1 VTFILAEKS
10 VEKKINN
17 KRLVLKS
24 MKTETIAFLAL
35 TLGLTFLLNL
45 FMWVN
50 YDLIMESIE
59 LLSLATRV
67 QMIIPAFSAIILN
80 LFVFKT
86 KTCPRKPKILFY
98 YFLVLAALFTLVFAL
113 WLVNPIDLSS
123 IQIESM
129 ENLGSILVLALL
141 NFAVL
146 ILTLGWIAL
155 VFAWNFKSD
164 SRKELEVA
172 KLSFGKPS
180 YYLLFTLFFFGY
192 FLLSTILNWVFNL
205 GSPPSEPVELGVML
219 LGFATIFFGPILSFP
234 TLFGEEY
241 GWRIFL
247 QDRLGHQ
254 YSRFG
259 AVLLVG
265 LVWGIWHIPKIIL
278 EGIYSDGSVLSIIVY
293 TISTILISIPL
304 GLGTFKSKSVWLAA
318 YLHGIF
324 ATPNILAEYFYNP
337 SDPLYSFVFGI
348 YGLPVLGGLTL
359 VFLKSK
365 EWKKRG

>member
-1 VTFILAEKS
+1 LAEKS
-10 VEKKINN
+10 VEKKIN
-17 KRLVLKS
+17 K
-24 MKTETIAFLAL
+24 
-35 TLGLTFLLNL
+35 
-45 FMWVN
+45 
-50 YDLIMESIE
+50 
-59 LLSLATRV
+59 
-67 QMIIPAFSAIILN
+67 IIPAFSAIILN

-205 GSPPSEPVELGVML
+205 GSTPSEPVELGVML